1 MVRKKPESILRHTY
15 VQSRRVQRFE
25 IEKIMLIR
33 NCLERSERAEIK
45 LHHFDTSSLLQLSV
59 APSFEKKLS
68 EKLWDTQRRAIIFRI
83 VLFFIIYNTL
93 YSRVFF
99 MNTALRKTQVVVFK
113 DICGKRSYLILL
125 E

>member
-45 LHHFDTSSLLQLSV
+45 LHHFDTSSLLQSV

-68 EKLWDTQRRAIIFRI
+68 EKPWDTQRRAIIFRI

-93 YSRVFF
+93 YSVQQSFLYEYCI
-99 MNTALRKTQVVVFK
+99 TK
-113 DICGKRSYLILL
+113 DASRGV
-125 E
+125 